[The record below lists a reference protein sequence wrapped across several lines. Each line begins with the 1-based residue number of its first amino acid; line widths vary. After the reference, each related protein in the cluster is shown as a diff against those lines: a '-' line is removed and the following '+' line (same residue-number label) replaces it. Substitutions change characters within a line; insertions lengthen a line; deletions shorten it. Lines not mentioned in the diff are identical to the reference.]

1 MPGGLLNIAAYGA
14 ENVILTG
21 NPLKTFFKA
30 TYKKYTNFG
39 LQRFRLDYDGQRT
52 LNFNS
57 ETEFS
62 FKIPRYA
69 ELLWDTC
76 MVINLPDIWSPMYP
90 ADISG
95 CLTPYEF
102 QWVDK
107 LGAAMIKEITVYSG
121 SNILSRYSGEYIDAA
136 IQRDDRG
143 KQLLWDKMIG
153 AKKQFYDP
161 ANAFQNDGSYP
172 NAVFNLTPTAPFT
185 GSDVQP
191 SIKGRC
197 LYIPLEAWFTYAGA
211 KTALPLV
218 ALQYQEVKISVR
230 LRSIKELYTILD
242 VAGTMNSTH
251 TNGVQKGKISKITG
265 KGLRKAPNA
274 ASATDQL
281 YWFLQP
287 PQDISGVV
295 INPNPTQAPNM
306 RRYVKKNNWDA
317 DIHLMSTYVFL
328 SQEERRVFA
337 TNKHT
342 YLVRETYEHDFLNVA
357 GSRRVD
363 IPCRDMVS
371 SFLFRFR
378 RSDANL
384 RNQWFNYSNW
394 PFEGIQAVSLLDM
407 SNNCTTVPT
416 LTLPIQSFK
425 FKKTAPLIDSS
436 NLKTI
441 LLDMGILLGAEYRE
455 NVLEEGVYNL
465 VEKWTRTEGLAKD
478 GLYVYSFAIRTNR
491 DIYQPSGAQNMNKWQ
506 YVTFEFNTIQ
516 PPLDP
521 DHNDVQVLCDPSGG
535 IIGVRKDTWRLNK
548 WNYDLRVWEERYN
561 MIVIENG
568 SIGLLIAR

>member
-21 NPLKTFFKA
+21 NPSKTFFNA

-39 LQRFRLDYDGQRT
+39 LQRFRLDYEGQRT

-57 ETEFS
+57 ETEMT

-69 ELLWDTC
+69 ELLWDTYLS
-76 MVINLPDIWSPMYP
+76 VNLPDIWSPMLWNP
-90 ADISG
+90 DVSG
-95 CLTPYEF
+95 CITPYEF
-102 QWVDK
+102 QWVNK

-121 SNILSRYSGEYIDAA
+121 SNILSRYSGEYIEAA
-136 IQRDDRG
+136 IQRDDGG
-143 KQLLWDKMIG
+143 KKILWNKMIG
-153 AKKQFYDP
+153 ARRQLADP
-161 ANAFQNDGSYP
+161 GNAFQNDNQYP
-172 NAVFNLTPTAPFT
+172 NALFNDAPPDGFS

-191 SIKGRC
+191 SIKGRR
-197 LYIPLEAWFTYAGA
+197 LYIPLEAWFTYGGG

-218 ALQYQEVKISVR
+218 ALQYQEVKITVK

-242 VAGTMNSTH
+242 VENPST
-251 TNGVQKGKISKITG
+251 ITG
-265 KGLRKAPNA
+265 KGPRKAPNA
-274 ASATDQL
+274 ASALDQL

-287 PQDISGVV
+287 PQDPSGIIIS
-295 INPNPTQAPNM
+295 PQTDSQEQNM

-342 YLVRETYEHDFLNVA
+342 YLVKETHEHDFLNIA

-371 SFLFRFR
+371 SFMFRFR

-394 PFEGIQAVSLLDM
+394 PFEGVQAVPTVDISD
-407 SNNCTTVPT
+407 CTGIVPGN
-416 LTLPIQSFK
+416 LNPFL
-425 FKKTAPLIDSS
+425 FKKTQPLVDSS
-436 NLKTI
+436 NLQNI

-465 VEKWTRTEGLAKD
+465 VEKWIRTDGLAKD
-478 GLYVYSFAIRTNR
+478 GLYIYSFAVRTNR
-491 DIYQPSGAQNMNKWQ
+491 DGYQPSGAQNMNKWQ

-521 DHNDVQVLCDPSGG
+521 KNNDVQVLCDPSGG
-535 IIGVRKDTWRLNK
+535 IIGVRKDTWRLNL
-548 WNYDLRVWEERYN
+548 WNFDLRVWEERYN
-561 MIVIENG
+561 MVVIENG

>member
-21 NPLKTFFKA
+21 NPSKTFFNA
-30 TYKKYTNFG
+30 SYKKYTNFG
-39 LQRFRLDYDGQRT
+39 LQRFRLDYEGQRT

-57 ETEFS
+57 ETELT

-69 ELLWDTC
+69 ELLWDTYL
-76 MVINLPDIWSPMYP
+76 VVNLPDIWSPMHWTE
-90 ADISG
+90 DVSG
-95 CLTPYEF
+95 CQTPYEF
-102 QWVDK
+102 QWTNK
-107 LGAAMIKEITVYSG
+107 LGAAMLKEITVYAG
-121 SNILSRYSGEYIDAA
+121 SNILSRYSGEYIEAA
-136 IQRDDRG
+136 IQRDDSG
-143 KQLLWDKMIG
+143 KRLLWNKMIG
-153 AKKQFYDP
+153 DKRQFNDP
-161 ANAFQNDGSYP
+161 ANAYQNDGFYP
-172 NAVFNLTPTAPFT
+172 NAVWNNNPDTESGFT

-191 SIKGRC
+191 SIKGRR
-197 LYIPLEAWFTYAGA
+197 LYIPLEAWFTYSGG

-218 ALQYQEVKISVR
+218 ALQYQEIKITVR
-230 LRSIKELYTILD
+230 LRPIKELYTVRD
-242 VAGTMNSTH
+242 VIHPNPTTGL
-251 TNGVQKGKISKITG
+251 GK
-265 KGLRKAPNA
+265 RKAPNA

-287 PQDISGVV
+287 PQDISGAVV
-295 INPNPTQAPNM
+295 NPSPGQQTQNM
-306 RRYVKKNNWDA
+306 ARYVKKNNWDA

-337 TNKHT
+337 SKKHT
-342 YLVRETYEHDFLNVA
+342 YLVKETYEHDFLNVA

-378 RSDANL
+378 RSDVNL

-394 PFEGIQAVSLLDM
+394 NFSGIQTKPIVDM
-407 SNNCTTVPT
+407 SNNCTNPPT
-416 LTLPIQSFK
+416 AGFIHPFL
-425 FKKTAPLIDSS
+425 FKKTEALTDSK

-441 LLDMGILLGAEYRE
+441 LLDLGILLGAEYRE
-455 NVLEEGVYNL
+455 NVLEEGIYNF
-465 VEKWTRTEGLAKD
+465 VEKWVRTDGIAKD
-478 GLYVYSFAIRTNR
+478 GLYVYSFAVRTNR
-491 DIYQPSGAQNMNKWQ
+491 DGYQPSGAQNMNKWQ

-521 DHNDVQVLCDPSGG
+521 SNNDVQVLCDPSGG
-535 IIGVRKDTWRLNK
+535 IIGVRKDTWRLNL
-548 WNYDLRVWEERYN
+548 WNFDLRVWEERYN
-561 MIVIENG
+561 MVVVESG